1 MDRNEVLDIIRNY
14 ELSIEIHEER
24 FKIICDTV
32 TVNNVTFRDVGILNL
47 CNDVFW
53 IDGDETSIDIED
65 INKLSISNRMKTI
78 YNRNFKIIEEE

>member
-32 TVNNVTFRDVGILNL
+32 TVNDFTFRDVGILNL
-47 CNDVFW
+47 CNNVFW
-53 IDGDETSIDIED
+53 IDGDETSINIED
-65 INKLSISNRMKTI
+65 IEHLSISNRMKII
-78 YNRNFKIIEEE
+78 YKRKFEIIEK